1 MKQNLREEAEPLANV
16 DQVFERV
23 SEGLSSPIGL
33 KILEVTKDERA
44 WAHTLAEVISRDRIF
59 SVRFLFL
66 AGLVNGLPRRVTTVS
81 QAVTTLGFGIVKALS
96 LWLPLYT
103 FDPGSCE
110 TEDQPVRMKDLW
122 EHSLATALI
131 AGRLVSADDHSP
143 IPMAFVGG
151 LLHDAGRVLCYRH
164 FREEFHSAMQIA
176 GERGISLA
184 EAETIVFGADHSVI
198 GEFWARTMDLAPLI
212 KHTIRYHHNALASLP
227 RAIDPLLRKTLAV
240 TRIADHFGVGARL
253 EVRDNSEPLGEEWSV
268 FSQTEEDYRRIVT
281 RVKQE
286 LVEVR
291 EMFGF
296 ESTPVRAEHNPAVRP
311 RGQVIPFPARGR
323 LKDRIPGKRE
333 GKKLTILV
341 VEDHGSLLEV
351 LGLYFMRSG
360 YHVRTA
366 GDGETALEILAKEDV
381 HLLVLDLMLPRLD
394 GFGLLK
400 RLRERNQA
408 HRPYIIVISAPG
420 ADGDRKRVLD
430 LGADEYVP
438 KPFHLSYLLEKI
450 QAVEQQLS

>member
-1 MKQNLREEAEPLANV
+1 LANV

-33 KILEVTKDERA
+33 KILEVTKDEHA
-44 WAHTLAEVISRDRIF
+44 WVHSLADVISRDPLF

-66 AGLVNGLPRRVTTVS
+66 AGLVNGVPRRLTTVA
-81 QAVTTLGFGIVKALS
+81 QAVTTLGFGIVKALA

-103 FDPGSCE
+103 FEAADAKE
-110 TEDQPVRMKDLW
+110 TEDQPVCLRDLW

-131 AGRLVSADDHSP
+131 TGRMVSAEDHSP
-143 IPMAFVGG
+143 IPMAFVAG

-164 FREEFHSAMQIA
+164 FREEFHSAMRIVA
-176 GERGISLA
+176 ERGVSLA
-184 EAETIVFGADHSVI
+184 EAETVVFGADHSVI
-198 GEFWARTMDLAPLI
+198 GEFWARTMDLPPLI

-227 RAIDPLLRKTLAV
+227 RAIDPLLKKTLAM
-240 TRIADHFGVGARL
+240 TRIADHFGVGSRL
-253 EVRDNSEPLGEEWSV
+253 EARDTPEPLDEEWSV
-268 FSQTEEDYRRIVT
+268 FSRGEDDCRRVIK
-281 RVKQE
+281 RIE
-286 LVEVR
+286 GEVADIKD
-291 EMFGF
+291 MFGF
-296 ESTPVRAEHNPAVRP
+296 EPHSVRAEHIPGNRP
-311 RGQVIPFPARGR
+311 KGQLIKFPARGR
-323 LKDRIPGKRE
+323 LKERVPGGLQ

-366 GDGETALEILAKEDV
+366 GDGEAALDILAKEDV

-400 RLRERNQA
+400 RLRESHPDRL
-408 HRPYIIVISAPG
+408 PYIIVISAPG
-420 ADGDRKRVLD
+420 ADGDRKKVLD

-450 QAVEQQLS
+450 QAVERQLS